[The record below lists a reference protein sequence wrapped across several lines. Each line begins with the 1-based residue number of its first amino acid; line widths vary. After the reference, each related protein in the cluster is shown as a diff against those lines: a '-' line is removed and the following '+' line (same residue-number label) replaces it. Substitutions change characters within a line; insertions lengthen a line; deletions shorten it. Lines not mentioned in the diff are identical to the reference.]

1 MRCVECGA
9 PVAAVTQVCAE
20 CGSPAAGQRPAAADP
35 AAGPSDDLETA
46 QAPARTARRPSA
58 WIVRGENGG
67 LLEVDLRP
75 ALAPAARWLSA
86 WIRRGQ
92 WYFLICL
99 VLFLVLFVI
108 GVAVLNYAAPYG
120 LHRVMGGFI
129 VVGVSGA
136 LLFLGLFEAARPQF
150 HYRQILWA
158 LVVVLS
164 TGVFAPVP
172 LFWLALVRRRGR
184 DWLVFA
190 VYLAAWLAFL
200 SFDLESDSANMT
212 VIQAYLLV
220 FATLHTVLAFSPTAA
235 PATFR
240 EAKAARAA
248 GEHQEP
254 VTEAVAPEDP
264 RRHAAGL
271 NSRSGPRMRCVECG
285 APVAAVTQVCAECG
299 APAAGQR

>member
-20 CGSPAAGQRPAAADP
+20 CGSPAAGQRPVAADP

-136 LLFLGLFEAARPQF
+136 LLFLGLFEAARPSSTTARSCGRWWSF
-150 HYRQILWA
+150 CRPGCSRPSRFSGWRWSA
-158 LVVVLS
+158 VGAGTGWCSLS
-164 TGVFAPVP
+164 TWPPG
-172 LFWLALVRRRGR
+172 W
-184 DWLVFA
+184 
-190 VYLAAWLAFL
+190 
-200 SFDLESDSANMT
+200 
-212 VIQAYLLV
+212 
-220 FATLHTVLAFSPTAA
+220 
-235 PATFR
+235 
-240 EAKAARAA
+240 
-248 GEHQEP
+248 
-254 VTEAVAPEDP
+254 
-264 RRHAAGL
+264 
-271 NSRSGPRMRCVECG
+271 RS
-285 APVAAVTQVCAECG
+285 
-299 APAAGQR
+299 